1 MKRTTTFLIAGGA
14 VLRVKISSGVTI
26 VVAQGGDD
34 SKPPITGDALAG
46 HAISAAHMLNGSRGA
61 ISPRPRRR
69 TSGSP
74 GR

>member
-14 VLRVKISSGVTI
+14 VLPVKISSGVTI

-34 SKPPITGDALAG
+34 SEPPITGDALG
-46 HAISAAHMLNGSRGA
+46 HAINAAHMLNGSRGA
-61 ISPRPRRR
+61 MSPRPRRR